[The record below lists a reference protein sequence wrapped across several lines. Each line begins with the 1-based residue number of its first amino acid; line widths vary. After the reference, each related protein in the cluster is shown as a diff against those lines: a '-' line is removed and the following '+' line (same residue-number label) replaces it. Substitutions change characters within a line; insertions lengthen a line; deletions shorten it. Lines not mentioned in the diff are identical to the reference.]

1 MREESFPQTRMAV
14 TQVNALLRSVYN
26 WMMVGLGLSGL
37 TAYMT
42 VHSDAMLNMI
52 FGNGYMIWVLFI
64 GEIGLVIALSG
75 AVKRMS
81 ASTAAML
88 FMLFSVLNGL
98 TLSSILLIYTAR
110 SVATTFFIAGATF
123 GATSF
128 YGYVTKKDLTSWGNF
143 LFMGLLGLI
152 IAFVVNIFW
161 QNTLF
166 DLLLSA
172 VGVLIFV
179 GLTAYDTQKIRQMGE
194 EMTTTDS
201 DSFGR
206 LAILGALS
214 LYLDFVNLFL
224 MLLRFFGR
232 RN

>member
-1 MREESFPQTRMAV
+1 MREESFPQSRVGV

-37 TAYMT
+37 TAYLT
-42 VHSDAMLNMI
+42 VNSDAMLNLI

-75 AVKRMS
+75 AVSRMS

-98 TLSSILLIYTAR
+98 TLSSILLVYTTR
-110 SVATTFFIAGATF
+110 SIATTFFIAGATF
-123 GATSF
+123 GATSL

-152 IAFVVNIFW
+152 ISFVVNIFW

-179 GLTAYDTQKIRQMGE
+179 GLTAYDTQKIRRMGE
-194 EMTTTDS
+194 EMTGADS